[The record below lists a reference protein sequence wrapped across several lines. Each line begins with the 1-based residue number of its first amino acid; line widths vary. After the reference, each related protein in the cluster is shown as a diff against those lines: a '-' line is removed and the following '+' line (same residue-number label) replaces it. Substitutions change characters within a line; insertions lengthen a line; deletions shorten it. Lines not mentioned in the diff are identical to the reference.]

1 MVKRKHRIKILA
13 LIAGLLLCGFLFLM
27 NQMQS
32 AATDYGDKSV
42 VYKYEL
48 TDFLKELGYIN
59 ITSKLYSH
67 MRHEI
72 LNETKRMDIYEDVVQ
87 FIDEFR

>member
-48 TDFLKELGYIN
+48 TDFLKIADLDAEE
-59 ITSKLYSH
+59 SSQ
-67 MRHEI
+67 I
-72 LNETKRMDIYEDVVQ
+72 LLQMCIRDSSWI
-87 FIDEFR
+87 FL